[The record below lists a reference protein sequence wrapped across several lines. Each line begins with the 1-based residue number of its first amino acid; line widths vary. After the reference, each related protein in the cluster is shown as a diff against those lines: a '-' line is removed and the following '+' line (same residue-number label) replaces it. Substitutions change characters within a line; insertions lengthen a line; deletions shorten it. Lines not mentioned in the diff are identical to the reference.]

1 MGIHLNEQRQSA
13 RPVRPIL
20 SAGLLTALLLGCSS
34 VALAVPIPTD
44 GPEPDAEP
52 VAAAEA
58 PLPHEIRAV
67 RLSPADEG
75 YRLEVAAT
83 GPLTWT
89 SYRDENGDLV
99 VELPNTYPGVGV
111 AELELREGMVE
122 SASVLHERDAERDLT
137 KLLIRTA
144 VASEHSVATEGEM
157 LTIGLVAVEPW
168 EPAPEATA
176 ELAAPAGG
184 EVDEIVEAAAFR
196 SVGTPEQPQL
206 GPAPR
211 GVPATQLQGV
221 DVTTDEDTTMV
232 WISGDGSFYY
242 STFGLQDP
250 HRFVVD
256 LIGVVNTSP
265 VSNITVQ
272 GALVDGV
279 RVAQFKPQPELVSR
293 VVIDLVNIVP
303 PEIETTPDG
312 LRLTFMSQQA
322 PMSGYETE
330 VAEAPAEEEFGEM
343 AAEPAVAE
351 NVLEGSMPLEG
362 PASGDEPEFVTAS
375 TATEEPIFEV
385 AAEDLGEEV
394 LPEQEDP
401 EEAVLEELSAVGR
414 EEETGVG
421 QQVSDVVAFGDGA
434 EIAEG
439 AVIGAGAA
447 VEELAEEP
455 AFAEPMLEEATSEQT
470 EAVVEQPVYEQP
482 VYEQPVYEEP
492 VYEEPVYDEPAE
504 EPIHEEPVIEQAALD
519 YEDPGAEPDYGL
531 PREEATVAVLQEEEA
546 AQEAEPSEASL
557 FEFAEIDLG
566 SDQEAEEGDEPF
578 ATRELTAPVQT
589 TSYSGEPMTMSLRD
603 ADIKDVLRSFAQ
615 ISGLNI
621 VVQPQVSGTV
631 TVELTNVPWD
641 QALDQILKINGLDYQ
656 LEGNIMRVAPRQLL
670 QREAQQKAEL
680 EAAKALSIPLQTI
693 MRRVSYAAANEIA
706 GILRGGG
713 ATGIMSQR
721 GSVIVDPRTN
731 TLIIKELPSHI
742 DTVIA
747 VIENLDIPEPQVMI
761 EARIIETTKRF
772 SSTLGIRWGFS
783 AIVDP
788 ALGNTTDL
796 QFPNQGTVDGGVNL
810 LTGGSNALLNVS
822 LGNVLNSFTLD
833 ATLQAAENEGLINI
847 LSAPKITTL
856 NNERA
861 SIQSGLQIPIQTVA
875 NNTVSVQFVNAT
887 LRLDVTPHVT
897 AEGTVLM
904 DIDIQKREP
913 QLAFAVVGASNAP
926 IATKDASTR
935 VIVRDGGTTVIGG
948 IYKVTSDQGEDRVP
962 GLSNIPILKHLFKNK
977 RRNDENEE
985 LLIFITPRVIKL

>member
-13 RPVRPIL
+13 RPLRPIL

-34 VALAVPIPTD
+34 VALAVPILAD

-99 VELPNTYPGVGV
+99 VELPNTFPGAGV
-111 AELELREGMVE
+111 AELELTEGLVE
-122 SASVLHERDAERDLT
+122 SASVLHERGAERDLT

-144 VASEHSVATEGEM
+144 VASEHSVATDGEM

-168 EPAPEATA
+168 EPAPEV
-176 ELAAPAGG
+176 AADLSGLAGG
-184 EVDEIVEAAAFR
+184 EVEEMVEAVAFR

-206 GPAPR
+206 GPAPS

-221 DVTTDEDTTMV
+221 DVTTDDDTTVV

-250 HRFVVD
+250 HRFVLD
-256 LIGVVNTSP
+256 LIGVVNSSP
-265 VSNITVQ
+265 VSTITVQ
-272 GALVDGV
+272 GELVDGV

-293 VVIDLVNIVP
+293 VVIDLAKIVP
-303 PEIETTPDG
+303 PEIETTSDG
-312 LRLTFMSQQA
+312 LRLTFMSHQA
-322 PMSGYETE
+322 PMSDYETE
-330 VAEAPAEEEFGEM
+330 VAAAAVEEFGGM

-351 NVLEGSMPLEG
+351 TVIEGPMALEG

-385 AAEDLGEEV
+385 TAEGFGEEAMPEPELPEETLFEDLPALETE
-394 LPEQEDP
+394 
-401 EEAVLEELSAVGR
+401 EEAAV
-414 EEETGVG
+414 E
-421 QQVSDVVAFGDGA
+421 QQVKDVMAFGDGA

-439 AVIGAGAA
+439 AVIGPATEVG
-447 VEELAEEP
+447 ELAEEP
-455 AFAEPMLEEATSEQT
+455 AFAEPMIEEATSEQAV
-470 EAVVEQPVYEQP
+470 AVVEESTH
-482 VYEQPVYEEP
+482 EEP
-492 VYEEPVYDEPAE
+492 VYDEPAEGPICEEPVYDEPAE
-504 EPIHEEPVIEQAALD
+504 EPIYEEPVAEQAALD
-519 YEDPGAEPDYGL
+519 YEDPEEPDYGL

-557 FEFAEIDLG
+557 FEFAEIDLAA
-566 SDQEAEEGDEPF
+566 DQEAEEGDQPF
-578 ATRELTAPVQT
+578 ATREVTTPVQT

-621 VVQPQVSGTV
+621 VVQPEVSGTV

-680 EAAKALSIPLQTI
+680 EAAKALAIPLQTI

-772 SSTLGIRWGFS
+772 SSTLGIRWGFLGIS
-783 AIVDP
+783 DP
-788 ALGNTTDL
+788 ALGNTTGL
-796 QFPNQGTVDGGVNL
+796 QFPNQGTAAGGVEL
-810 LTGGSNALLNVS
+810 LTGGANGFLDIS
-822 LGNVLNSFTLD
+822 LGNVLDSFRLD
-833 ATLQAAENEGLINI
+833 MTLQAAENEGLINI

-962 GLSNIPILKHLFKNK
+962 GLSNVPILKHLFKNK

>member
-1 MGIHLNEQRQSA
+1 
-13 RPVRPIL
+13 
-20 SAGLLTALLLGCSS
+20 
-34 VALAVPIPTD
+34 
-44 GPEPDAEP
+44 
-52 VAAAEA
+52 
-58 PLPHEIRAV
+58 
-67 RLSPADEG
+67 
-75 YRLEVAAT
+75 
-83 GPLTWT
+83 
-89 SYRDENGDLV
+89 
-99 VELPNTYPGVGV
+99 
-111 AELELREGMVE
+111 
-122 SASVLHERDAERDLT
+122 
-137 KLLIRTA
+137 
-144 VASEHSVATEGEM
+144 
-157 LTIGLVAVEPW
+157 
-168 EPAPEATA
+168 
-176 ELAAPAGG
+176 
-184 EVDEIVEAAAFR
+184 
-196 SVGTPEQPQL
+196 
-206 GPAPR
+206 
-211 GVPATQLQGV
+211 
-221 DVTTDEDTTMV
+221 
-232 WISGDGSFYY
+232 
-242 STFGLQDP
+242 
-250 HRFVVD
+250 
-256 LIGVVNTSP
+256 
-265 VSNITVQ
+265 
-272 GALVDGV
+272 
-279 RVAQFKPQPELVSR
+279 
-293 VVIDLVNIVP
+293 
-303 PEIETTPDG
+303 
-312 LRLTFMSQQA
+312 MSHQA
-322 PMSGYETE
+322 PMSDYETE
-330 VAEAPAEEEFGEM
+330 VAEAPAEEESGEM

-351 NVLEGSMPLEG
+351 AVIEDSMPLEG

-385 AAEDLGEEV
+385 AAEGLGEEAM
-394 LPEQEDP
+394 PEPEAP
-401 EEAVLEELSAVGR
+401 EEAALEEMPVLEP
-414 EEETGVG
+414 EEEVVVG
-421 QQVSDVVAFGDGA
+421 QEVGDVVAFGDGA
-434 EIAEG
+434 EITEG
-439 AVIGAGAA
+439 AVIGPGAD
-447 VEELAEEP
+447 VEEP
-455 AFAEPMLEEATSEQT
+455 ASAEPMVEEATLEQA
-470 EAVVEQPVYEQP
+470 EAVVEE
-482 VYEQPVYEEP
+482 PVYEEP
-492 VYEEPVYDEPAE
+492 VYEEPVYDQPVE
-504 EPIHEEPVIEQAALD
+504 EPIYEEPVAEQAALD
-519 YEDPGAEPDYGL
+519 YEDSGEGPDYGL
-531 PREEATVAVLQEEEA
+531 PKEEVTVALLQEEEA
-546 AQEAEPSEASL
+546 PQEAEPSEASL

-566 SDQEAEEGDEPF
+566 ADQEVEEGDEPF
-578 ATRELTAPVQT
+578 ATREVTAPVQT

-621 VVQPQVSGTV
+621 VVQPEVSGTV

-706 GILRGGG
+706 SILRGGG

-772 SSTLGIRWGFS
+772 SSTLGILWSFS
-783 AIVDP
+783 GIADP

-796 QFPNQGTVDGGVNL
+796 QFPNQGTIDGGVQL
-810 LTGGSNALLNVS
+810 LTGGANGFLDIS
-822 LGNVLNSFTLD
+822 LGNVLNTFTLD

-926 IATKDASTR
+926 IATKDASTK

-962 GLSNIPILKHLFKNK
+962 GLSNVPILKHLFKNK